1 MKRAIPLLLLL
12 AGCASS
18 RTEWVHARKD
28 SSEFKADRAECER
41 FFGGNDREVL
51 RCLDRMGWKEQRRK

>member
-1 MKRAIPLLLLL
+1 MKKTLLLLALL
-12 AGCASS
+12 AGCASKPVW
-18 RTEWVHARKD
+18 EHPRKD
-28 SSEFKADRAECER
+28 SSEFKTDQAECER